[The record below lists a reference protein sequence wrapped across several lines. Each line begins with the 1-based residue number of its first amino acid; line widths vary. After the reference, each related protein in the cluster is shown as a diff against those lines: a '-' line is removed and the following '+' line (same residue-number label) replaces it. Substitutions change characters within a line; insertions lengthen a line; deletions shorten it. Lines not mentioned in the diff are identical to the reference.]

1 MRTSERHRCCVAV
14 AVIYVQE
21 EEARASGGEVV
32 ERGARSTEE
41 RDFNSFC
48 VKLEAQRLVKAP
60 EHGVA
65 CLCGNLNSWSN

>member
-41 RDFNSFC
+41 RDFILF
-48 VKLEAQRLVKAP
+48 L
-60 EHGVA
+60 
-65 CLCGNLNSWSN
+65 

>member
-41 RDFNSFC
+41 RDFILLC
-48 VKLEAQRLVKAP
+48 EIGGAEIAQGA
-60 EHGVA
+60 
-65 CLCGNLNSWSN
+65 

>member
-1 MRTSERHRCCVAV
+1 MLCCCGGDLCTG
-14 AVIYVQE
+14 E

-48 VKLEAQRLVKAP
+48 VNALSCILIYNIIVVIWKD
-60 EHGVA
+60 GVQ
-65 CLCGNLNSWSN
+65 